1 MTTALNIIRPKSH
14 RAWRQWLVK
23 NHHTDEPIWVACS
36 KKQAAKPTLSHAE
49 AVAEALC
56 YGWIDATT
64 RSLDAEYFIQSF
76 TKRRSKSVWCKAN
89 KEKVAELITA
99 GLMMQPGLD
108 AIHAAKKNG
117 YWSILD
123 DVEAL
128 KVPADLRQSLKR
140 NLTAEDFFDGLCNS
154 DKKRLL
160 QWIVMAKRPET
171 RAQRIADIV
180 ASSSQEQKPKLLAR

>member
-1 MTTALNIIRPKSH
+1 MITALNIIRPKSP

-23 NHHTDEPIWVACS
+23 NHHTDETIWVACS
-36 KKQAAKPTLSHAE
+36 KKQASKHTLSHGE

-76 TKRRSKSVWCKAN
+76 TKRRPKSVWCRAN
-89 KEKVAELITA
+89 KEKVAELIVA
-99 GLMMQPGLD
+99 GLMTQPGLD
-108 AIHAAKKNG
+108 AINAAKKNG

-123 DVEAL
+123 DAEAL
-128 KVPADLRQSLKR
+128 KVPSDLRQALKR
-140 NLTAEDFFDGLCNS
+140 DLTAKSFFERLCNS

-160 QWIVMAKRPET
+160 QWLVMAKRPET
-171 RAQRIADIV
+171 RAQRIAEIFV
-180 ASSSQEQKPKLLAR
+180 CSSLEQKPKLLAR